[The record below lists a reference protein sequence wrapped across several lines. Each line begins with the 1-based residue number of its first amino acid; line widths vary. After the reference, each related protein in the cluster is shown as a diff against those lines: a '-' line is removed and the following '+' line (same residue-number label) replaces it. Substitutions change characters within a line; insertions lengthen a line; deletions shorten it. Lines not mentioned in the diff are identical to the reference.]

1 MFSFSVITTT
11 PSRIPIILLL
21 LSSYFTPTTCSANDS
36 CFFPNGG
43 LANSYTACS
52 STGASHSS
60 CCIDGDVCTSAGY
73 CVSNSKGYVYRGAC
87 TDSDWGNPCPDYC
100 LANTNSQQADLG
112 FPLVGKD
119 GNSSAVKVIACNA
132 ADDDGTW
139 CCAYDGNCCASETW
153 APVFGTVLAGETTSS
168 TRASSTSSAAFSA
181 SHTAGAYPSPSSAAA
196 VGIIVNRSPATCQTG
211 TSPTSNPNN
220 KTATIVGASVGVPL
234 GLLALTCAILF
245 IIERNKRK
253 SMERDT
259 TWDRLKTVSMTRRPA
274 RTSWA
279 RQQPLTPPRHAPT
292 GAPVYVKQ
300 WESLD

>member
-1 MFSFSVITTT
+1 MYLI
-11 PSRIPIILLL
+11 
-21 LSSYFTPTTCSANDS
+21 A
-36 CFFPNGG
+36 
-43 LANSYTACS
+43 
-52 STGASHSS
+52 
-60 CCIDGDVCTSAGY
+60 
-73 CVSNSKGYVYRGAC
+73 
-87 TDSDWGNPCPDYC
+87 
-100 LANTNSQQADLG
+100 QQADLG

-168 TRASSTSSAAFSA
+168 TRASSTSSAAFYA
-181 SHTAGAYPSPSSAAA
+181 SQTAGASPSPSSAAA